1 MPKKPTYEEL
11 EQTVK
16 ELRKESGDRKRAER
30 ALLESIDRLRIAYDQ
45 SIIYAE
51 QLNKEIMQRKRAVKT
66 LREREAAL
74 KVQARNL
81 GEANTALKVLLRHR
95 EEDKTELEEKVL
107 SNVKELVLPYVEAL
121 KRTGLDAKQI
131 TYVGIVESHL
141 NNIVSPFLR
150 RLSSKYLGLTP
161 REIQVANLI
170 KEGKATKEIA
180 ELCNVSSRAVE
191 FHRDNIRAKLGLKN
205 KKANLRTYLL
215 SLS

>member
-30 ALLESIDRLRIAYDQ
+30 ALRESIDRLRIAYDQ

-95 EEDKTELEEKVL
+95 EEDKIELEERVL
-107 SNVKELVLPYVEAL
+107 LNVKELVLPYVEAL

-170 KEGKATKEIA
+170 KEGKTTKEIA
-180 ELCNVSSRAVE
+180 ELWNVSARAVE
-191 FHRDNIRAKLGLKN
+191 FHRDNIRTKLGLKN